1 MMVTSSKYER
11 ETKLA
16 GLPIDIHQ
24 KNICKLLLSSLSGPQ
39 GGDQWKV
46 FLDHGAGPFTNLGT
60 RFNCNYDETPFSGV
74 DALVLSVDPLAP
86 HYNELLTKANIHN
99 TLRTAYCSSETLS
112 KCIGNNVVDFAII
125 INALDHSENPVAAFV
140 ESLKTVR
147 IGGVSCVYSKEAS
160 RQNGI
165 GFHGIGFH
173 RWNFNF
179 NKKGEWKV
187 EQYKTK
193 KEDRIVDQ
201 IVLPFAKRIEAEKI
215 QNNGQAFICFQK
227 MAEVTSIE

>member
-1 MMVTSSKYER
+1 
-11 ETKLA
+11 
-16 GLPIDIHQ
+16 
-24 KNICKLLLSSLSGPQ
+24 
-39 GGDQWKV
+39 
-46 FLDHGAGPFTNLGT
+46 
-60 RFNCNYDETPFSGV
+60 V

-125 INALDHSENPVAAFV
+125 INAFDHSANPVAAFV

-147 IGGVSCVYSKEAS
+147 IGGVSCVYSNEAS
-160 RQNGI
+160 RQN
-165 GFHGIGFH
+165 GIGFH

-201 IVLPFAKRIEAEKI
+201 IVLPFAKRIETEKI
-215 QNNGQAFICFQK
+215 QHNDQAFICFQK